1 MDAVRLAPG
10 QPLPPSLWAAT
21 AFLGPPLQPL
31 QGTQRT
37 DVLVIGGGYTGLS
50 TALHLAEAGVDVC
63 LLEAH
68 QLGWGASGRNGGQVN
83 PTLKYDPDELE
94 RLFGPARAE
103 PLIAAI
109 SSAADL
115 VFDLIAR
122 HGIDCAP
129 VRQGW
134 LQVSYSAKGV
144 PGLHARARKWQAR
157 GVPADCLDAEALQS
171 RMGTTAFAGGWRD
184 GRAGGIQPL
193 SYVRGLAWAAQ
204 AAGAHL
210 HDRSPVTGL
219 LSRDGRWQASLADGS
234 SVSAEQ
240 VVIATN
246 GYTGALWPGL
256 ERTILAAN
264 SFIVATE
271 PLTGEAAASILPGGE
286 TASTAQRLLLY
297 LRRDAE
303 GRLLMGGRGHFDDPQ
318 GAGDFAH
325 LERSLE
331 LLFPQLGK
339 PRYSHRWAGRIAI
352 TRDFLPHLH
361 EPAPGITLALGCNGR
376 GIALCTSLGRH
387 LANRLTNT
395 GAAFP
400 YPLSPLSPI
409 PLHRLQRFYIGA
421 GVAWYSLL
429 DRIGS

>member
-1 MDAVRLAPG
+1 M
-10 QPLPPSLWAAT
+10 
-21 AFLGPPLQPL
+21 
-31 QGTQRT
+31 
-37 DVLVIGGGYTGLS
+37 
-50 TALHLAEAGVDVC
+50 
-63 LLEAH
+63 
-68 QLGWGASGRNGGQVN
+68 
-83 PTLKYDPDELE
+83 
-94 RLFGPARAE
+94 
-103 PLIAAI
+103 
-109 SSAADL
+109 
-115 VFDLIAR
+115 
-122 HGIDCAP
+122 
-129 VRQGW
+129 
-134 LQVSYSAKGV
+134 SYSAKGV
-144 PGLHARARKWQAR
+144 PGPHARARKWQTR

-193 SYVRGLAWAAQ
+193 SYLRGLAWAAQ
-204 AAGAHL
+204 AAGARL
-210 HDRSPVTGL
+210 HERSAVTGL
-219 LSRDGRWQASLADGS
+219 HSRDGRWQASLADGS

-240 VVIATN
+240 VVIATK

-271 PLTGEAAASILPGGE
+271 PVTGEAAASILPGGE

-339 PRYSHRWAGRIAI
+339 PRYGHRWAGRIAI

-361 EPAPGITLALGCNGR
+361 EPAPGVTLALGCNGR
-376 GIALCTSLGRH
+376 GIALCTSLGRQSGEPPDGH
-387 LANRLTNT
+387 RSGLPLSAQPLEPHPAAPL
-395 GAAFP
+395 AAF
-400 YPLSPLSPI
+400 
-409 PLHRLQRFYIGA
+409 LHRRRSCLVLNHPGFRG
-421 GVAWYSLL
+421 GLNS
-429 DRIGS
+429 